1 MALSISAGSS
11 ISQSSTALR
20 GGSADLGAQPRAEIL
35 VNLGD
40 EGSGDQWRQAGGAP
54 RFIYFANAFPDDPEA
69 RARRAAFREAFEKLG
84 WIDGRNIRIDE
95 HWGTLPPGRLRA
107 VAAELVRSAPNVILT
122 SGSGMSEAL
131 QLESRT
137 VPVVLIAVTDPLS
150 SGLVASMA
158 HPGGVL
164 TGFAKYE
171 SAIGGKWLEMLKDV
185 APATSRV
192 LVILQSGN
200 IGRQSLLR
208 TIEMSPAAIAAR
220 QATTEIPIVMAP
232 TGDPVGTGLISSLA
246 RPAATSPDC
255 PVWARSSEQKCS
267 NSSARCCRQ
276 RGAWP

>member
-107 VAAELVRSAPNVILT
+107 VAAELVRSAPNVA
-122 SGSGMSEAL
+122 SGTERIREQKNRPARRRGKSHDSAR
-131 QLESRT
+131 RT
-137 VPVVLIAVTDPLS
+137 V
-150 SGLVASMA
+150 
-158 HPGGVL
+158 
-164 TGFAKYE
+164 
-171 SAIGGKWLEMLKDV
+171 
-185 APATSRV
+185 
-192 LVILQSGN
+192 
-200 IGRQSLLR
+200 
-208 TIEMSPAAIAAR
+208 
-220 QATTEIPIVMAP
+220 
-232 TGDPVGTGLISSLA
+232 
-246 RPAATSPDC
+246 
-255 PVWARSSEQKCS
+255 
-267 NSSARCCRQ
+267 RC
-276 RGAWP
+276 A